1 MHNFA
6 KILADYE
13 RRLLTGSSEL
23 TIPKSENLASATG
36 TCTYTTA
43 TSTDLQYA
51 FCEVTK
57 LQNAGLPMV
66 RSRTDKNVFSR
77 IRGTVEK
84 GSGQLFITS
93 SSSHFFNET
102 NFE

>member
-1 MHNFA
+1 MQNFA

-13 RRLLTGSSEL
+13 TRLLTGSSESS
-23 TIPKSENLASATG
+23 IPKSETLASATG
-36 TCTYTTA
+36 TCAYTSA

-57 LQNAGLPMV
+57 LQNAGLAMV
-66 RSRTDKNVFSR
+66 RSRTDKNVFSQ
-77 IRGTVEK
+77 IRGIVEK

-102 NFE
+102 DFE